1 MSAPVR
7 PTTLLLAALLALA
20 LTACGADNPPGTISE
35 DDLPSSVKVDNVRH
49 DVQAGQVVCPDAND
63 AEDNHVMSPS
73 ENSDKDRRAAVAY
86 ELSGS
91 DHQEVSNSVWR
102 LSDPKAAVEQVA
114 AGVDTC
120 IKAHPD
126 AYQRFDVKGYP
137 DALGYVEAGGSPT
150 MSYTRRILVP
160 VDDRVVIVTSSR
172 QGGDDFAV
180 QPDDLV
186 KKAVDAS
193 ADAPEA

>member
-7 PTTLLLAALLALA
+7 STTLLLAALLALA

-35 DDLPSSVKVDNVRH
+35 DDLPSSVKVDKVRH
-49 DVQAGQVVCPDAND
+49 DVQAGQVDCQDAND
-63 AEDNHVMSPS
+63 AEDNHVIAPS
-73 ENSDKDRRAAVAY
+73 ENSDKERRAAVAY

-114 AGVDTC
+114 AGVDKC
-120 IKAHPD
+120 VEAHPD

-137 DALGYVEAGGSPT
+137 DALGYAEAGDPTRPTPAASWCPSTTGS
-150 MSYTRRILVP
+150 
-160 VDDRVVIVTSSR
+160 
-172 QGGDDFAV
+172 
-180 QPDDLV
+180 
-186 KKAVDAS
+186 
-193 ADAPEA
+193 